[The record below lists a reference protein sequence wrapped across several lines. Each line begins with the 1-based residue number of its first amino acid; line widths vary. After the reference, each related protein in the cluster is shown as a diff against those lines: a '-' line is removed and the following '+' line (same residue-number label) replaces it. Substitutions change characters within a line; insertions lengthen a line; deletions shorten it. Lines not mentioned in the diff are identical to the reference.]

1 MEFQLLFGNV
11 TGALVLVKRTEAWL
25 AGGMLAVLV
34 SVERRIAYDWAAPVG
49 QLAYADLGKFVLTG
63 FLLALAIFVVLAVL
77 ARALSEDDLHPFDW
91 PESVPALLACVLLS
105 MLIDGAIGLARRQGM
120 LTSLDHWYAGVLLWP
135 IGYLVVLPFLI
146 RVACVALGRVDI
158 GTIYI
163 IRRIAAHAGSWLGG
177 FLLLCLASS
186 MAQSVVKFAWLAYA
200 HLGGSPSVTGFIMSM
215 SIIMAL
221 SFLAFFLYAIR
232 AAHVLAAGTAYDPLE
247 VFE

>member
-11 TGALVLVKRTEAWL
+11 TGALALMKRTEAWL

-34 SVERRIAYDWAAPVG
+34 SVERRMAYDWAVPIG
-49 QLAYADLGKFVLTG
+49 QLDYAGFGKVVLAD
-63 FLLALAIFVVLAVL
+63 FLLTLAMFVVLAVL
-77 ARALSEDDLHPFDW
+77 ARALDDGESHPFDW
-91 PESVPALLACVLLS
+91 PEAVPPLLACALLS
-105 MLIDGAIGLARRQGM
+105 VLVDGAIGLARRQGM
-120 LTSLDHWYAGVLLWP
+120 LTSLDDWYAGMFLWP

-146 RVACVALGRVDI
+146 RVACVVMGRVDI
-158 GTIYI
+158 GSIYI

-186 MAQSVVKFAWLAYA
+186 MAQSAVKFAWLTYA
-200 HLGGSPSVTGFIMSM
+200 DLGGSPSMTGFIMSM
-215 SIIMAL
+215 SIVMAL

-232 AAHVLAAGTAYDPLE
+232 AAHVLAAGAVSDPSE